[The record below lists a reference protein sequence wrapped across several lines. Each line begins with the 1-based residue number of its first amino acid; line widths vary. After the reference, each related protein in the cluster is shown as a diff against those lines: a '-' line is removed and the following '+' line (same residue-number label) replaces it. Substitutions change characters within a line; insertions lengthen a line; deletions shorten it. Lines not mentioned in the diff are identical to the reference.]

1 MSVAIPEPLAL
12 VLQLVVDGLTW
23 VVRDVRDPV
32 GQARR
37 RQGFRDARAGAQI
50 LTRDLRL
57 LEGHLRLADRL
68 ELLALAGL
76 VVASAARGDDKTN
89 SNSGNEEWQDLADA
103 DHSSSI
109 APARLLVTSPRY
121 STAK

>member
-12 VLQLVVDGLTW
+12 VLRLVVDGLTRI
-23 VVRDVRDPV
+23 VRDVRDPV
-32 GQARR
+32 GEARR

-76 VVASAARGDDKTN
+76 VVAPAARGDEEANT
-89 SNSGNEEWQDLADA
+89 NSGNEEGQGPESHALKYR
-103 DHSSSI
+103 
-109 APARLLVTSPRY
+109 PAQTFGHLSAL
-121 STAK
+121 